1 MNKIIIININLF
13 IPIIYYILASHVSHL
28 ENAKDEQLNTLLG
41 LVFDLDNLSVTVNK
55 DLKKPNIE
63 RNYVQEDTYGA
74 VYHASN
80 IVIILL

>member
-1 MNKIIIININLF
+1 
-13 IPIIYYILASHVSHL
+13 VSHL
-28 ENAKDEQLNTLLG
+28 ESAKDEELNALLG

-74 VYHASN
+74 VYHVSN
-80 IVIILL
+80 VYNLSHFLSSYN